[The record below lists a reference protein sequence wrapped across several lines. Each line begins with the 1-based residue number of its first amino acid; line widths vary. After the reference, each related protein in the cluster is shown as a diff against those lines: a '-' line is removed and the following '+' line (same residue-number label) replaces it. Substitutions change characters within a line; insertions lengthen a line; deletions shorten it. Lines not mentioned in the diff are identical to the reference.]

1 VHAAATLARMRSR
14 IEELVDGVKDE
25 ARSDMGRVRKVIDH
39 LQPRPSLEVELAEE
53 MAGALAR
60 VQRRVRDAV
69 TALRAIDPD
78 DHARWDAQRAVC
90 VRVLRDL
97 AIQREALR
105 FPRDPNLAAEYEIPP
120 PRPK

>member
-1 VHAAATLARMRSR
+1 VRSR
-14 IEELVDGVKDE
+14 IEELVDEVKDE
-25 ARSDMGRVRKVIDH
+25 ARGDMGRVRKVVDH
-39 LQPRPSLEVELAEE
+39 LLPRPSLEVELLEE

-60 VQRRVRDAV
+60 TQKRVRDAV
-69 TALRAIDPD
+69 DVLRAIDPN

-90 VRVLRDL
+90 VRALRDL

-120 PRPK
+120 PRAK